1 MIFYKQVAYRFFS
14 FITLFGLPVFYIP
27 IIVYVATIDFL
38 FSISLILILLLT
50 ELVCGIIKIT
60 YTKNRPTPLKKQTLF
75 QKYYAGSFPSIH
87 CARIIALF
95 IGINMLFISNL
106 FIFVTLLIVIAV
118 GYSRIYLK
126 KHDVIDVLGGYAI
139 GAIIAMLVV

>member
-1 MIFYKQVAYRFFS
+1 
-14 FITLFGLPVFYIP
+14 
-27 IIVYVATIDFL
+27 
-38 FSISLILILLLT
+38 
-50 ELVCGIIKIT
+50 
-60 YTKNRPTPLKKQTLF
+60 
-75 QKYYAGSFPSIH
+75 
-87 CARIIALF
+87 
-95 IGINMLFISNL
+95 MLFISNL